1 MAEFTYTART
11 AAGKNTSG
19 VIVANNK
26 REVFS
31 LLRERALYPM
41 RVDEAKGPVRLWPKS
56 RRIKAELLANNLTQL
71 ADLLQNGV
79 SLMAALDVLVGQST
93 HEVMTE
99 VLTDVRDKVAEGVPF
114 DAALARHPDI
124 FGELAISMVRAGSE
138 GAFLEDALKRTA
150 DFLEMQEEM
159 KGQVMGAMAYPAFLA
174 VAGAAVTVVLIV
186 FFVPKF
192 AELFESLK
200 KGNGLPGPTI
210 ALLAIS
216 DFLGSK
222 YGVALAAGMVGLFF
236 WMRKQM
242 QAESARY
249 LVDKYK
255 IKLPAVG
262 PIFLSTALSRFCRV
276 LGTLLTNGVPLL
288 RALEISSDATG
299 NRVLAEA
306 ISSSAKNI
314 SSGETL
320 SRPLQECGL
329 FPKPIMAM
337 ITIAEESNNLEKVL
351 INIADGIDRRIG
363 RQLNVMVRLLEPSM
377 LMVLGAVVLFVLTA
391 LLLPVFEMSSNMS

>member
-1 MAEFTYTART
+1 MAEFTYTARN

-19 VIVANNK
+19 VIVAGSK

-41 RVDEAKGPVRLWPKS
+41 RVDEARGPIRFWPKS
-56 RRIKAELLANNLTQL
+56 KRIKAELLANNLTQL

-79 SLMAALDVLVGQST
+79 SLMAALHVLVEQSS

-99 VLTDVRDKVAEGVPF
+99 VLTDVRDKVAEGIPF
-114 DAALARHPDI
+114 DAALARHPEI

-159 KGQVMGAMAYPAFLA
+159 KGQVVGAMAYPAFLA
-174 VAGAAVTVVLIV
+174 VAGGLVTVVLIV

-216 DFLGSK
+216 DFLGA
-222 YGVALAAGMVGLFF
+222 YGLFLAAGMVGLFF
-236 WMRKQM
+236 WVRKRLQTD
-242 QAESARY
+242 SARF
-249 LVDKYK
+249 LVDKFK
-255 IKLPAVG
+255 NKLPAVG

-320 SRPLQECGL
+320 SRPLQDCGL

-337 ITIAEESNNLEKVL
+337 ISIAEESNNLEKVL

-377 LMVLGAVVLFVLTA
+377 LMILGAVVLFVLTA
-391 LLLPVFEMSSNMS
+391 LLLPVFEMSSTMG

>member
-1 MAEFTYTART
+1 MAEFTYTARN

-19 VIVANNK
+19 VIVAGSK

-41 RVDEAKGPVRLWPKS
+41 RVDEARGPVRLWPKS
-56 RRIKAELLANNLTQL
+56 KRIKAELLANNLTQL

-79 SLMAALDVLVGQST
+79 SLMAALHVLVEQSS

-114 DAALARHPDI
+114 DAALARHPEI

-159 KGQVMGAMAYPAFLA
+159 KGQVVGAMAYPAFLA
-174 VAGAAVTVVLIV
+174 VAGGLVTVVLIV

-200 KGNGLPGPTI
+200 KGNGLPGPTV

-216 DFLGSK
+216 DFLGA
-222 YGVALAAGMVGLFF
+222 YGLFVAAGMVGLFF
-236 WMRKQM
+236 WLRKRLQT
-242 QAESARY
+242 ESARF

-337 ITIAEESNNLEKVL
+337 ISIAEESNNLEKVL

-377 LMVLGAVVLFVLTA
+377 LMILGAVVLFVLTA
-391 LLLPVFEMSSNMS
+391 LLLPVFEMSSTMG

>member
-1 MAEFTYTART
+1 MPEFAYTART
-11 AAGKNTSG
+11 TTGKNATG
-19 VIVANNK
+19 VITANSK
-26 REVFS
+26 RDVFS
-31 LLRERALYPM
+31 LLKDRALFPI
-41 RVDEAKGPVRLWPKS
+41 RVEEASAPLKFWPKS
-56 RRIKAELLANNLTQL
+56 KRIKAELLANNLTQL

-79 SLMAALDVLVGQST
+79 SLMVALNVLVEQASN
-93 HEVMTE
+93 E
-99 VLTDVRDKVAEGVPF
+99 VLAEVLSDVRDKVAEGVPF
-114 DAALARHPDI
+114 DQALARHPEI

-159 KGQVMGAMAYPAFLA
+159 KGQVVGAMAYPAFLG
-174 VAGAAVTVVLIV
+174 VAGTVVTVVLIV

-192 AELFESLK
+192 AELFSQLEK
-200 KGNGLPGPTI
+200 AGGLPTPTVI
-210 ALLAIS
+210 LLWLS
-216 DFLGSK
+216 DFLGN
-222 YGVALAAGMVGLFF
+222 YGLYLTVGLCALGF
-236 WMRKQM
+236 WLQKRLKTD
-242 QAESARY
+242 AARL
-249 LVDKYK
+249 LVDRYK
-255 IKLPAVG
+255 IRLPAIG

-276 LGTLLTNGVPLL
+276 LGTLLQNGVPLL

-299 NRVLAEA
+299 NRVLAQA
-306 ISSSAKNI
+306 IHGSAKNI

-363 RQLNVMVRLLEPSM
+363 RQLNIMVRLLEPTM
-377 LMVLGAVVLFVLTA
+377 LLVLGTVVLFVLTA
-391 LLLPVFEMSSNMS
+391 LLLPVFEMSATMG

>member
-1 MAEFTYTART
+1 MTEFAYTARNT
-11 AAGKNTSG
+11 AGKNSSG
-19 VIVANNK
+19 VITAANK

-31 LLRERALYPM
+31 LLRERALFPI
-41 RVDEAKGPVRLWPKS
+41 RVDEVKGPVRLFPKS
-56 RRIKAELLANNLTQL
+56 KRVKAEILANTLTQL

-79 SLMAALDVLVGQST
+79 SLMAALSVIVEQAS
-93 HEVMTE
+93 HEVLKE

-114 DAALARHPDI
+114 DEALARHPQV

-159 KGQVMGAMAYPAFLA
+159 KGQVVGAMAYPAFLG
-174 VAGAAVTVVLIV
+174 VAGTLVTIVLIV

-192 AELFESLK
+192 AELFDQLK
-200 KGNGLPGPTI
+200 KAGGLPGPTV

-216 DFLGSK
+216 DFLGK
-222 YGVALAAGMVGLFF
+222 YGLFVLGGLVGLGF
-236 WMRKQM
+236 WLRKKLQT
-242 QAESARY
+242 EEARMMI
-249 LVDKYK
+249 DRYK

-288 RALEISSDATG
+288 RALEISSGATG

-306 ISSSAKNI
+306 INGSAKNI

-320 SRPLQECGL
+320 ARPLQECGL

-351 INIADGIDRRIG
+351 INIADGIDRKIG

-377 LMVLGAVVLFVLTA
+377 LMILGAVVLFVLTA
-391 LLLPVFEMSSNMS
+391 LLLPVFEMSSTMG

>member
-1 MAEFTYTART
+1 MAEFTYTARN

-19 VIVANNK
+19 VIVAGSK

-41 RVDEAKGPVRLWPKS
+41 RVDEARGPIRFWPKS
-56 RRIKAELLANNLTQL
+56 KRIKAELLANNLTQL

-79 SLMAALDVLVGQST
+79 SLMAALHVLVEQSS

-99 VLTDVRDKVAEGVPF
+99 VLTDVRDKVAEGIPF
-114 DAALARHPDI
+114 DAALARHPEI

-159 KGQVMGAMAYPAFLA
+159 KGQVVGAMAYPAFLA
-174 VAGAAVTVVLIV
+174 VAGGLVTVVLIV

-216 DFLGSK
+216 DFLGA
-222 YGVALAAGMVGLFF
+222 YGLFLAAGMVGLFF
-236 WMRKQM
+236 WVRKRLQTD
-242 QAESARY
+242 SARF
-249 LVDKYK
+249 LVDKFK

-337 ITIAEESNNLEKVL
+337 ISIAEESNNLEKVL

-377 LMVLGAVVLFVLTA
+377 LMILGAVVLFVLTA
-391 LLLPVFEMSSNMS
+391 LLLPVFEMSSTMG

>member
-1 MAEFTYTART
+1 MPEFAYTART
-11 AAGKNTSG
+11 ATGKNASG
-19 VIVANNK
+19 VITAVSK
-26 REVFS
+26 RDVFS
-31 LLRERALYPM
+31 LLKERALYPI
-41 RVDEAKGPVRLWPKS
+41 RVDEAKGPLKLWPKS

-79 SLMAALDVLVGQST
+79 SLMVALNVLVEQASN
-93 HEVMTE
+93 E
-99 VLTDVRDKVAEGVPF
+99 VLSEVLADVRDKVAEGVPF
-114 DAALARHPDI
+114 DEALARHPDI

-159 KGQVMGAMAYPAFLA
+159 KGQVVGAMAYPAFLG
-174 VAGAAVTVVLIV
+174 VAGTVVTVVLIV

-192 AELFESLK
+192 AELFEQLK
-200 KGNGLPGPTI
+200 KGGGLPAPTV
-210 ALLAIS
+210 ALLWIS
-216 DFLGSK
+216 DFLGN
-222 YGVALAAGMVGLFF
+222 YGLYLAAAGVGLIV
-236 WMRKQM
+236 WLRKQL
-242 QAESARY
+242 QTDAARL
-249 LVDKYK
+249 LVDRYK

-276 LGTLLTNGVPLL
+276 LGTLLQNGVPLL

-299 NRVLAEA
+299 NRVLAQA
-306 ISSSAKNI
+306 IHGSAKNI

-351 INIADGIDRRIG
+351 INIADGIDRKIG
-363 RQLNVMVRLLEPSM
+363 RQLNIMVRLLEPTM
-377 LMVLGAVVLFVLTA
+377 LLILGAVVLFVLTA
-391 LLLPVFEMSSNMS
+391 LLLPVFEMSATMG

>member
-1 MAEFTYTART
+1 MTEFTYTART
-11 AAGKNTSG
+11 ATGKNASG
-19 VIVANNK
+19 VITAGSK
-26 REVFS
+26 RDVFS
-31 LLRERALYPM
+31 LLRERALFPIH
-41 RVDEAKGPVRLWPKS
+41 VAEAKGPLRLFPKS
-56 RRIKAELLANNLTQL
+56 KRIKAELLANNLTQL

-79 SLMAALDVLVGQST
+79 SLLAALNVLVDQAAS
-93 HEVMTE
+93 EVMAE
-99 VLTDVRDKVAEGVPF
+99 VLTDVRDKVAEGLPF
-114 DAALARHPDI
+114 DQALARHPEI

-159 KGQVMGAMAYPAFLA
+159 KGQVMGAMAYPAFLG
-174 VAGAAVTVVLIV
+174 VAGTVVTVVLVV

-192 AELFESLK
+192 AKLFSQLEKS
-200 KGNGLPGPTI
+200 GGLPGPTVV
-210 ALLAIS
+210 LLWLS
-216 DFLGSK
+216 DFLGH
-222 YGVALAAGMVGLFF
+222 YGLFILAGLIGLAF
-236 WMRKQM
+236 FIRKQCKTE
-242 QAESARY
+242 AARM
-249 LVDKYK
+249 VIDQYK
-255 IKLPAVG
+255 IKLPAIG
-262 PIFLSTALSRFCRV
+262 PVFLSTALSRFCRV

-299 NRVLAEA
+299 NRVLAAA
-306 ISSSAKNI
+306 INGSAKNI

-351 INIADGIDRRIG
+351 INIADGIDRKIG

-377 LMVLGAVVLFVLTA
+377 LLILGAVVLFVLTA
-391 LLLPVFEMSSNMS
+391 LLLPVFEMSATMG

>member
-1 MAEFTYTART
+1 MTEFAYTARST
-11 AAGKNTSG
+11 TGKNSSG
-19 VIVANNK
+19 VMTATSK

-31 LLRERALYPM
+31 MLRERALFPV
-41 RVDEAKGPVRLWPKS
+41 RVEEVKGPMRLWPKS
-56 RRIKAELLANNLTQL
+56 RRIKTEILANNLTQL

-79 SLMAALDVLVGQST
+79 SLMAALNVLVEQASQDI
-93 HEVMTE
+93 MKE
-99 VLTDVRDKVAEGVPF
+99 VLSDVRDKVAEGVPF
-114 DAALARHPDI
+114 DQALARHPDI
-124 FGELAISMVRAGSE
+124 FGELTISMVRAGSE

-159 KGQVMGAMAYPAFLA
+159 KGQVVGAMAYPAFLG
-174 VAGAAVTVVLIV
+174 VAGTIVTVVLVV

-192 AELFESLK
+192 AELFDQLK
-200 KGNGLPGPTI
+200 RAGGLPGPTV

-216 DFLGSK
+216 DFLGR
-222 YGVALAAGMVGLFF
+222 YGLLLLGGMVALFF
-236 WMRKQM
+236 WLQKRLKT
-242 QAESARY
+242 ESAR
-249 LVDKYK
+249 LMIDRYK
-255 IKLPAVG
+255 IRLPAIG

-288 RALEISSDATG
+288 RALEISSGATG

-306 ISSSAKNI
+306 INGSAKNI

-320 SRPLQECGL
+320 ARPLQECGL

-351 INIADGIDRRIG
+351 INIADGIDRKIG
-363 RQLNVMVRLLEPSM
+363 RQLNIMVRLLEPSM
-377 LMVLGAVVLFVLTA
+377 LMILGAVVLFVLTA
-391 LLLPVFEMSSNMS
+391 LLLPVFEMSSTMG

>member
-1 MAEFTYTART
+1 M
-11 AAGKNTSG
+11 
-19 VIVANNK
+19 
-26 REVFS
+26 
-31 LLRERALYPM
+31 LQERALFPI
-41 RVDEAKGPVRLWPKS
+41 RVEEAKGPLRLWPKS
-56 RRIKAELLANNLTQL
+56 KRVKAELLANNLTQL

-79 SLMAALDVLVGQST
+79 SLMAALEVLVEQSS

-114 DAALARHPDI
+114 DEALARHPEV

-159 KGQVMGAMAYPAFLA
+159 KGQVVSAMAYPAFL
-174 VAGAAVTVVLIV
+174 GAAGTVVTVVLVV

-192 AELFESLK
+192 AELFAQLEK
-200 KGNGLPGPTI
+200 KGGLPGPTV
-210 ALLAIS
+210 ALLFIS
-216 DFLGSK
+216 DFLGRF
-222 YGVALAAGMVGLFF
+222 GLLILAGMIGLFF
-236 WMRKQM
+236 WLRKRLRTDD
-242 QAESARY
+242 ARMMI
-249 LVDKYK
+249 DRYK
-255 IKLPAVG
+255 IKLPAIG
-262 PIFLSTALSRFCRV
+262 PVFLSTALSRFCRV
-276 LGTLLTNGVPLL
+276 LGTLLSNGVPLL

-306 ISSSAKNI
+306 IHGSVKNI

-337 ITIAEESNNLEKVL
+337 ISIAEESNNLEKVL
-351 INIADGIDRRIG
+351 INIADGIDRKIG

-377 LMVLGAVVLFVLTA
+377 LLILGAVVLFVLTA
-391 LLLPVFEMSSNMS
+391 LLLPVFEMSSTM